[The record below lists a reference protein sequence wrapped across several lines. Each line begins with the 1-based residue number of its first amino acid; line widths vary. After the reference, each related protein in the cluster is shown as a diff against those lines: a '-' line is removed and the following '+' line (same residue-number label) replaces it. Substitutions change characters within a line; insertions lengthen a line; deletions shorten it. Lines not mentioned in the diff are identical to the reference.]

1 MGLYMTKQKE
11 KFTLASYRVEDSVG
25 YLLAR
30 ARARLAKAVDLEL
43 ARHDITQAQ
52 GCIVMMLASGK
63 YSTAAELAR
72 ELYIDSAAM
81 TRMVDRLEKRGLIAR
96 MPRGDDRRV
105 IQLQVTESGQALAGQ
120 LPACYV
126 GVLNQNFAEFS
137 VDEVTTLRTLLRK
150 LLDTEVPVAA
160 EPATNKG
167 KQR

>member
-1 MGLYMTKQKE
+1 MTKQKE

-30 ARARLAKAVDLEL
+30 ARAKLAKSVDLEL
-43 ARHDITQAQ
+43 AQHDITQAQ

-81 TRMVDRLEKRGLIAR
+81 TRMIDRLEKRGLIAR
-96 MPRGDDRRV
+96 MPRGGDRRV

-120 LPACYV
+120 LPARYC
-126 GVLNQNFAEFS
+126 GVLNKNFVDFS
-137 VDEVTTLRTLLRK
+137 VEEVAALKTLLRK
-150 LLDTEVPVAA
+150 LLDTETASAA
-160 EPATNKG
+160 DTADKQG
-167 KQR
+167 KRS